1 MSSFEERHRKEEDPF
16 AKEAPQKEDALLQA
30 LAVRE
35 REEEAARKVALLL
48 SAMAAQKEPAPH
60 VQAELPADGPIAADS
75 AERLFQH
82 YAEQRDA
89 EEGEDEEQQ
98 TTSQPDVRHG
108 SREVWRKSK
117 DIADVIQDGMDGD
130 FVADSA
136 IVAAD
141 LDTHPGGAQGAAP
154 FDDGVDA
161 WTGQRRRR
169 AELGLPA
176 SPLAKE
182 DAQPA
187 AKETSGKESQ

>member
-35 REEEAARKVALLL
+35 RDEEAARKVALVL
-48 SAMAAQKEPAPH
+48 STLAAQKEPAPH
-60 VQAELPADGPIAADS
+60 VQAELSADGPMAADS

-82 YAEQRDA
+82 YAEKRDA
-89 EEGEDEEQQ
+89 EEGEDEEKQ
-98 TTSQPDVRHG
+98 TTPKPDVRQS
-108 SREVWRKSK
+108 SREVWRKSN
-117 DIADVIQDGMDGD
+117 DIGDMIQSGMDGD

-136 IVAAD
+136 IVVAD

-154 FDDGVDA
+154 FDDGLDA

-169 AELGLPA
+169 GDLGPPA
-176 SPLAKE
+176 NPLAKE
-182 DAQPA
+182 DAPPA
-187 AKETSGKESQ
+187 STETSGKETQ